1 MDVSEAR
8 RLKEF
13 EAENT
18 KLKKIV
24 AEQALVIDG
33 LKEISR
39 KKW

>member
-8 RLKEF
+8 RLKEL

-18 KLKKIV
+18 KLKKIA
-24 AEQALVIDG
+24 AEQALAIDG

-39 KKW
+39 KKF